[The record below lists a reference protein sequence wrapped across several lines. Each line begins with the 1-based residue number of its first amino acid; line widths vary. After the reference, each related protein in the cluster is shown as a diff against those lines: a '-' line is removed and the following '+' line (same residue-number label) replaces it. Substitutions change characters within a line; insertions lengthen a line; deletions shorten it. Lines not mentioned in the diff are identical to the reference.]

1 MQRRAFMGVLTG
13 GLLAA
18 PLVAEGQTGRMPHIG
33 FLSGGTA
40 PLGRGGRM
48 GHVLQA
54 LRDGLAEFGY
64 VEKQNV
70 AIEYRW
76 AEERTERLPA
86 LVAELVERRVD
97 VIVTPG
103 PSAIDA
109 AKSVTGTVPIVAID
123 FESDPVAARYAASF
137 AKPGGNIT
145 GVFLDHAELSGKWL
159 DLLKEAVPKLGRV
172 AVLWDTST
180 PTHQLNAITVA
191 ANVLAL
197 KIDTLEVRRPNDFE
211 GAFGAAAKIRAQG
224 VVILSSPLLSRH
236 GPELA
241 AAAIA
246 KRLPTIS
253 LFREHATGGC
263 LMSYGPSLA
272 DGYRRL
278 GSLAG
283 RILKGAKPA
292 DLPIEQPTKFELVIN
307 LKTAKALGLTIP
319 PSLLA
324 RADQVIE

>member
-1 MQRRAFMGVLTG
+1 MLVDRRRFMAAIAG

-18 PLVAEGQTGRMPHIG
+18 PLAAEAQTGRMPHVG
-33 FLSGGTA
+33 FLRGGT
-40 PLGRGGRM
+40 GGTPM
-48 GHVLQA
+48 PMPHLLQA

-64 VEKQNV
+64 VEGQNV
-70 AIEYRW
+70 AIEYHW
-76 AEERTERLPA
+76 AEESTERLRA
-86 LVAELVERRVD
+86 LAAELVERRVE

-103 PSAIDA
+103 PSAIEA
-109 AKSVTGTVPIVAID
+109 AKSVTRTVPIVAID

-180 PTHQLNAITVA
+180 PTHQLNAIKVA
-191 ANVLAL
+191 ARVLAL
-197 KIDTLEVRRPNDFE
+197 KIDTLEVRRLNDFD

-224 VVILSSPLLSRH
+224 VVILSSPLVSRH

-241 AAAIA
+241 APAIA

-324 RADQVIE
+324 RTDQVIE